1 MQKKLTN
8 LPCSDYY
15 TIKDPE
21 IIHFYKSNSSINF
34 DKSQQLLIELLKN
47 YYQKDDQK
55 DDIYVNNASDK
66 ESKCFA
72 KLSSQFCTIAGAKNT
87 ITKEISLEVILNKIN
102 PLSEVNPNLDASIC
116 GDYIIILN
124 SNKKSI
130 IVEHKISE
138 INISSD
144 VTKLFVE
151 SCKNQKS
158 NGIFIS
164 QNSGIIGK
172 NLFDIEF
179 VESNVIVYIH
189 NADYNEATIR
199 MAFVVIDKIS
209 EKINMLNTDNKN
221 ILMSDESLCK
231 IQNEYNQFIE
241 QKEQLQNN
249 IKMSQTQL
257 IHQINN
263 MKLLNL
269 NDYLS
274 MKSVQKSDKIYLY
287 KCDLCNFYTSNTL
300 KGMAAHKRGCK
311 KKHHVN

>member
-1 MQKKLTN
+1 MIKQKSQLTN
-8 LPCSDYY
+8 SDCY
-15 TIKDPE
+15 TITDPE
-21 IIHFYKSNSSINF
+21 LVHFYKSNSSIKF
-34 DKSQQLLIELLKN
+34 DNAQQLLVELLKK
-47 YYQKDDQK
+47 YYQKDDN
-55 DDIYVNNASDK
+55 VNNVPTDK
-66 ESKCFA
+66 ESKCFE
-72 KLSSQFCTIAGAKNT
+72 KLSSQFCSIAGEKFP
-87 ITKEISLEVILNKIN
+87 ITKEINLEVILNKIN
-102 PLSEVNPNLDASIC
+102 PLSEVKSNLDASIC
-116 GDYIIILN
+116 GDYIVLN
-124 SNKKSI
+124 PNKKDI
-130 IVEHKISE
+130 IVENKISE
-138 INISSD
+138 INISPD

-151 SCKNQKS
+151 SCKTQKS

-179 VESNVIVYIH
+179 VESNIIVYIH
-189 NADYNEATIR
+189 NADYNEATIQ

-221 ILMSDESLCK
+221 IIISDESLCK
-231 IQNEYNQFIE
+231 IQNEYNQYIE

-249 IKMSQTQL
+249 IKMSQVQL

-274 MKSVQKSDKIYLY
+274 VKSVQKSDKIYLY

-311 KKHHVN
+311 KKHHAN